1 MIPSSFDYYRANSK
15 AAALQL
21 LSRAGGEG
29 RLLAGGHSLLPM
41 MKLRMAAPSQI
52 IDISQLSELKGIAIN
67 GSAIEIG
74 AMTTQHELIASDKL
88 DEACPIIG
96 EAAELIADPQ
106 VRYCG
111 TLGGNVGNGD
121 PGNDMPAVMQCL
133 DAVFVAESIKGTR
146 EIPARA
152 FYQGAYMTALGEGEM
167 ITKISFSAPPK
178 GHGYAYKKLKRKVG
192 DYATAAAAVILEISG
207 GTVRRA
213 SIALTN
219 VADTPLYAKDAA
231 ARLIGTALQPADID
245 AAVAAAEAIAN
256 PTPDGRGSAEYRTKM
271 AGVMVRRALIEAA
284 SRARD
289 AGDIEETK
297 GERGGLFKWLRG

>member
-1 MIPSSFDYYRANSK
+1 MIPSSFDYHRANSK

-192 DYATAAAAVILEISG
+192 DYATAAAAVLMTVSG
-207 GTVRRA
+207 GRVATCA
-213 SIALTN
+213 IGLTN
-219 VADTPLYAKDAA
+219 VGDRPLHAENAAKAA
-231 ARLIGTALQPADID
+231 IGTALDGPSLKRA
-245 AAVAAAEAIAN
+245 AEAAEAVAAPAE
-256 PTPDGRGSAEYRTKM
+256 DGRGSTEYRTKM
-271 AGVMVRRALIEAA
+271 AGVMTRRALE
-284 SRARD
+284 RAFAR
-289 AGDIEETK
+289 ATA
-297 GERGGLFKWLRG
+297 